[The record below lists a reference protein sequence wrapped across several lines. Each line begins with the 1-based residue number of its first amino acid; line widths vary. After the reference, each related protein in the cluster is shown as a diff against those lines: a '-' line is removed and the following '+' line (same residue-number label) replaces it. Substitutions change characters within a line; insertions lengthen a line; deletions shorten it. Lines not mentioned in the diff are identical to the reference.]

1 MDQHTHQPVNQVVNN
16 PAITDTK
23 GPIKHEPD
31 AKVALLVTQM
41 NPLTPTASQVLS
53 SLAIFTPPKQSPDPS
68 FGPYKYITTG
78 NTYKGQYNQGLRNG
92 FGEQSTVTGLG
103 YIGEWK
109 NDVYN
114 GKGRLVFENGDL
126 YEGDF
131 VNGEAHGKGKFFNK
145 GTGSAYEGDFK
156 NNHECGKGREL
167 YRDGS
172 YYEGD
177 FAGDRKTGRGVF
189 VFADGSKYTGEYLN
203 DEIEGQGKPN

>member
-1 MDQHTHQPVNQVVNN
+1 
-16 PAITDTK
+16 
-23 GPIKHEPD
+23 
-31 AKVALLVTQM
+31 
-41 NPLTPTASQVLS
+41 
-53 SLAIFTPPKQSPDPS
+53 
-68 FGPYKYITTG
+68 
-78 NTYKGQYNQGLRNG
+78 
-92 FGEQSTVTGLG
+92 
-103 YIGEWK
+103 
-109 NDVYN
+109 
-114 GKGRLVFENGDL
+114 
-126 YEGDF
+126 